1 MEVKYN
7 FEIIFQKLEEAKEEQ
22 KDYKI
27 LDITSEKELDESLK
41 ILKAFNS
48 DVQDIQY
55 KTYTRS

>member
-1 MEVKYN
+1 MEEKYN

-27 LDITSEKELDESLK
+27 LDLTSEKELDESLRV
-41 ILKAFNS
+41 LKAFNS

>member
-1 MEVKYN
+1 MEEKYN
-7 FEIIFQKLEEAKEEQ
+7 FEILFQKLEEVKEEQ

-41 ILKAFNS
+41 VLKAFNS
-48 DVQDIQY
+48 EVQDIQY

>member
-1 MEVKYN
+1 MEEKYN

-41 ILKAFNS
+41 VLKAFNS
-48 DVQDIQY
+48 EIQDIQY

>member
-1 MEVKYN
+1 MEEKYN
-7 FEIIFQKLEEAKEEQ
+7 FEILFQKLEEVKEEQ

-41 ILKAFNS
+41 VLKEFNS

>member
-1 MEVKYN
+1 MEEKYN

-41 ILKAFNS
+41 VLKAFNS
-48 DVQDIQY
+48 EVQDIQY